1 MPKPGW
7 AETMDP
13 LPAQLDRITFAQW
26 AYYKEKEDGCRRL
39 DCEHHAAERNRNLC
53 GSCRQGWFPARGK
66 IGCALVAH
74 LLDPDFDGGNV
85 RVRRTCDC
93 AHKTCL
99 EIGYPP
105 DNLSHTM
112 LRVPHGLT
120 EDGSETVAK
129 QWARALGTRTEL
141 QPSRHRVA
149 SWHFNRAHLD
159 FDGPGGRVR
168 GLQPDVGVWKDT
180 NEAKWCGPVPIRPLG
195 EVIAGLRR
203 PAGGQPA
210 AAGMASQLEMDRRE
224 PAAPAAGCRS
234 TRSSTGSGGGTEIEQ
249 FRREEQATAA
259 REAAAEA
266 AAVHAAQRG

>member
-13 LPAQLDRITFAQW
+13 VPAQLDRITFAQW

-53 GSCRQGWFPARGK
+53 GSCRQGWFPAQGK

-105 DNLSHTM
+105 DN
-112 LRVPHGLT
+112 
-120 EDGSETVAK
+120 
-129 QWARALGTRTEL
+129 
-141 QPSRHRVA
+141 
-149 SWHFNRAHLD
+149 
-159 FDGPGGRVR
+159 R
-168 GLQPDVGVWKDT
+168 G
-180 NEAKWCGPVPIRPLG
+180 
-195 EVIAGLRR
+195 RR
-203 PAGGQPA
+203 PVLETNAFAGKFLQFLFWREYS
-210 AAGMASQLEMDRRE
+210 SQRYLR
-224 PAAPAAGCRS
+224 PG
-234 TRSSTGSGGGTEIEQ
+234 TG
-249 FRREEQATAA
+249 
-259 REAAAEA
+259 
-266 AAVHAAQRG
+266 

>member
-1 MPKPGW
+1 MNYCELGVNTGRNLWEEYSEYFFCWGAVSCSGRAASLAAPAAVMPKPGW

-99 EIGYPP
+99 EIG
-105 DNLSHTM
+105 
-112 LRVPHGLT
+112 
-120 EDGSETVAK
+120 
-129 QWARALGTRTEL
+129 
-141 QPSRHRVA
+141 
-149 SWHFNRAHLD
+149 
-159 FDGPGGRVR
+159 
-168 GLQPDVGVWKDT
+168 
-180 NEAKWCGPVPIRPLG
+180 
-195 EVIAGLRR
+195 
-203 PAGGQPA
+203 
-210 AAGMASQLEMDRRE
+210 
-224 PAAPAAGCRS
+224 
-234 TRSSTGSGGGTEIEQ
+234 
-249 FRREEQATAA
+249 
-259 REAAAEA
+259 
-266 AAVHAAQRG
+266 